1 MNTRIR
7 FPVFVAENSIPGQRH
22 DIKGVKEL
30 ITGVDSDAL
39 PADKTFDA
47 KLVDSNVTAAR
58 LSRGDLSDESTQKS
72 SRH

>member
-1 MNTRIR
+1 M
-7 FPVFVAENSIPGQRH
+7 PGQRH

-30 ITGVDSDAL
+30 ITGIDSGAL
-39 PADKTFDA
+39 LADKTFDA